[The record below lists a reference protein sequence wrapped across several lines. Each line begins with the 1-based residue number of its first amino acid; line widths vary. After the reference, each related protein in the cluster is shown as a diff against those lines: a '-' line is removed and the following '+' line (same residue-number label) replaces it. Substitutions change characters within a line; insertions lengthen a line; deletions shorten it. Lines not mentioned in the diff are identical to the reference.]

1 MMSSQPQKSEFLKK
15 LDTFVSDAIAEAVEV
30 NRKLGTPIYILRD
43 GQVVDISNEPVEQS
57 DKP

>member
-1 MMSSQPQKSEFLKK
+1 MQATPEAKPELLVKMSAWVKE
-15 LDTFVSDAIAEAVEV
+15 AIADAVEV

-43 GQVVDISNEPVEQS
+43 GQVVDISKEPVEQS